1 MKTNLRRLPVA
12 SGRTE
17 LRRGALGVST
27 LFFATATAIAPLTAA
42 LLGVPLVVL
51 GAGWAAPA
59 AFLVAAAMLAVFAV
73 GYVEMARRVRSAGGF
88 YTFVSEGFGR
98 VAGLG
103 TASVVTMAYG
113 VFTASLIGAFAFF
126 AGSTVES
133 WTGTSIPVWALLAGA
148 LVANVAFA
156 YFEVRITARVLGV
169 FFVAELVG
177 LLVFAVVVLAQG
189 GAEGL
194 TAAPLNPLAI
204 LDNEGAI
211 AVFGAAAP
219 GIALYSAFSSWLGF
233 EMAPSYSEETRSRRG
248 VAWVTLGTLL
258 AMTVV
263 YVLVSYAFVV
273 GYGSDGAAAGV
284 ASQFGGEVA
293 SAFYPLTDRY
303 AGSGL
308 THAFELL
315 IVTSLFAAQLAVFNV
330 AARYLFALGRD
341 GVLPRALGRTHG
353 RLQTP
358 HVAERRAGARARA
371 LHRRLPARRR
381 QPRGGAAQARHLEL
395 AAGRPRRDRRAGT
408 DVVRDR
414 RLLPPDPGQR
424 PLAHARRPARRR
436 RPDALL
442 GVPRPRQPRDARGRP
457 GHPVRRRDPL
467 DDRGRLHRRSR
478 RRPLAPR
485 TRRSA
490 LPGGRTRRGRGDLA
504 VPAPT
509 TRRPHTENE
518 A

>member
-1 MKTNLRRLPVA
+1 MQPPIMTKTPTPPVA
-12 SGRTE
+12 GGE

-27 LFFATATAIAPLTAA
+27 LFFAIATAIAPLTAA

-59 AFLVAAAMLAVFAV
+59 VFLVAAAMLAVFAV

-88 YTFVSEGFGR
+88 YAFVSAGFGR

-103 TASVVTMAYG
+103 TASVVTLAYA
-113 VFTASLIGAFAFF
+113 VFTASLIGSFAFF
-126 AGSTVES
+126 ATSTVES
-133 WTGTSIPVWALLAGA
+133 WTGTSIPVWAPLFGA
-148 LVANVAFA
+148 LVVNLVFAF
-156 YFEVRITARVLGV
+156 FEVRITARVLGV
-169 FFVAELVG
+169 FFVAELAG

-194 TAAPLNPLAI
+194 SAAPLNPLAI

-233 EMAPSYSEETRSRRG
+233 EMAPSYSEETGSARG
-248 VAWVTLGTLL
+248 TAWVTFGTLL
-258 AMTVV
+258 AMAVV
-263 YVLVSYAFVV
+263 YVLVAYAFVA
-273 GYGSDGAAAGV
+273 GYGTDGAAAGV

-303 AGSGL
+303 AGTGL

-358 HVAERRAGARARA
+358 HVASAVLAVALALYIGAFQLDDSSREAA
-371 LHRRLPARRR
+371 LLKLAIWSSLL
-381 QPRGGAAQARHLEL
+381 GILGVIAAQALTSFAIVAYFRRIPGAGPWRTLLAPLAGGALMLFAAYLVLHNRDTLAGAQGTPFVEAIPWTIAAAF
-395 AAGRPRRDRRAGT
+395 AAGTAVALWLRARNAPRYRAI
-408 DVVRDR
+408 
-414 RLLPPDPGQR
+414 
-424 PLAHARRPARRR
+424 
-436 RPDALL
+436 
-442 GVPRPRQPRDARGRP
+442 
-457 GHPVRRRDPL
+457 
-467 DDRGRLHRRSR
+467 GRL
-478 RRPLAPR
+478 A
-485 TRRSA
+485 TESA
-490 LPGGRTRRGRGDLA
+490 
-504 VPAPT
+504 
-509 TRRPHTENE
+509 
-518 A
+518 